1 MTCWRQSANEPA
13 SPAEQLV
20 TPSTPA
26 KLPPEQATPLLV
38 NSFSQAETTHDP
50 VGPWG
55 AHLAVWPAPVC
66 ARPVITPVQYC
77 SSVRSLLVYAYVQC
91 SVSVRMV
98 AGTRM
103 ANAPCCGGG
112 GGAAEAREA
121 LHASQSSGEVGEAAG
136 AERAG
141 VAAEEATCQ
150 TTTEPPEPGENER
163 GVDGAMP
170 PDEWSRV
177 VGTVTTVVD
186 PSSQVRSTRRTR

>member
-1 MTCWRQSANEPA
+1 MTLWVHGEHTSQFGQRQP
-13 SPAEQLV
+13 
-20 TPSTPA
+20 
-26 KLPPEQATPLLV
+26 
-38 NSFSQAETTHDP
+38 
-50 VGPWG
+50 
-55 AHLAVWPAPVC
+55 PVC